1 MKELVQNILA
11 TPFEF
16 IFNAILIIQW
26 TLFMQQT
33 LTQKFSKGVTILL
46 SLLVSII
53 SPVVALQIPDH
64 SLPRL
69 LFTPTLM
76 VVFGFTCYKSRPL
89 RTVFCSFFPTLA
101 MLLAETL
108 NMLVYPEV
116 FQHLDEQSGYWLN
129 ARYFLLLF
137 YYIPVYGLV
146 LWAAASRISRTR
158 YNLTAKQWATFLF
171 FPLSQAITVYF
182 VFNSFFGTDT
192 TTKQFVMLGAF
203 LTLCIAADIA
213 LVRTIADAGRKAEL
227 EATNRMLEKQL
238 NMQISHYEALT
249 SQYEVNRR
257 IRHDIMHHV
266 NTIQYLL
273 ADGKQQ
279 EAAEYAGQ
287 FLRENRRSSMLGQCE
302 NPVVDAFLF
311 GRVDEAK
318 KQGISVKT
326 DIILP
331 AELPISNTD
340 LVIVFGNIM
349 DNAVEACA
357 RIENPGIELDARIEG
372 SYLIISETNPA
383 LPEPESNK
391 KRRIPELERGVGTQI
406 LESVAKKHD
415 GSCVAESKDGKFT
428 VSVILRLYK

>member
-1 MKELVQNILA
+1 MKEFVQNILA

-26 TLFMQQT
+26 ALFMQQT
-33 LTQKFSKGVTILL
+33 LTKKFSKGMTILL

-76 VVFGFTCYKSRPL
+76 IVFGFTCYKSRPL

-101 MLLAETL
+101 MLLAEML

-146 LWAAASRISRTR
+146 LWATASRISRTR

-182 VFNSFFGTDT
+182 VFNLFFGTDT

-227 EATNRMLEKQL
+227 EATNRLLEKQL

-249 SQYEVNRR
+249 SQYEPNRR

-279 EAAEYAGQ
+279 EAAGGSGVCRAVSEREPPHFHARQ
-287 FLRENRRSSMLGQCE
+287 LRKSRCGCVSFRPC
-302 NPVVDAFLF
+302 
-311 GRVDEAK
+311 R
-318 KQGISVKT
+318 
-326 DIILP
+326 
-331 AELPISNTD
+331 
-340 LVIVFGNIM
+340 
-349 DNAVEACA
+349 
-357 RIENPGIELDARIEG
+357 G
-372 SYLIISETNPA
+372 S
-383 LPEPESNK
+383 
-391 KRRIPELERGVGTQI
+391 
-406 LESVAKKHD
+406 
-415 GSCVAESKDGKFT
+415 
-428 VSVILRLYK
+428 